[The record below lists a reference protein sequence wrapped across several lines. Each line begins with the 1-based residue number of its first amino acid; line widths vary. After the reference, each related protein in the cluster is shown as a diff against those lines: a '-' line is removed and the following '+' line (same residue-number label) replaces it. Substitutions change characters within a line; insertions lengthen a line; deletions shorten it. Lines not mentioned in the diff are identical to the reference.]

1 MIANY
6 HTHTKR
12 CKHAV
17 GEDEAYVRAAVERGL
32 SILGFS
38 DHAPYIYPDGYVS
51 YYKMEPYELSEYF
64 ESVSALREKYK
75 SKIEIVKN
83 VGGDVNALKKA
94 EKTVA
99 DIANNLT
106 EVFSEGLDYLNKEL

>member
-1 MIANY
+1 MESDKKMLTQKDIHN
-6 HTHTKR
+6 
-12 CKHAV
+12 
-17 GEDEAYVRAAVERGL
+17 
-32 SILGFS
+32 IL
-38 DHAPYIYPDGYVS
+38 V
-51 YYKMEPYELSEYF
+51 KCMTQQQ
-64 ESVSALREKYK
+64 
-75 SKIEIVKN
+75 KIEIVKN

>member
-1 MIANY
+1 MLTQKDIHN
-6 HTHTKR
+6 
-12 CKHAV
+12 
-17 GEDEAYVRAAVERGL
+17 
-32 SILGFS
+32 IL
-38 DHAPYIYPDGYVS
+38 V
-51 YYKMEPYELSEYF
+51 KCMTQQQ
-64 ESVSALREKYK
+64 
-75 SKIEIVKN
+75 KIEIVKK

>member
-1 MIANY
+1 M
-6 HTHTKR
+6 TQQQ
-12 CKHAV
+12 
-17 GEDEAYVRAAVERGL
+17 
-32 SILGFS
+32 
-38 DHAPYIYPDGYVS
+38 
-51 YYKMEPYELSEYF
+51 
-64 ESVSALREKYK
+64 
-75 SKIEIVKN
+75 KIEIVKN

>member
-1 MIANY
+1 MITQKDIHNMLVKCM
-6 HTHTKR
+6 T
-12 CKHAV
+12 
-17 GEDEAYVRAAVERGL
+17 
-32 SILGFS
+32 
-38 DHAPYIYPDGYVS
+38 PQQ
-51 YYKMEPYELSEYF
+51 
-64 ESVSALREKYK
+64 
-75 SKIEIVKN
+75 KIEIVKN

>member
-1 MIANY
+1 MLTQKDIHN
-6 HTHTKR
+6 
-12 CKHAV
+12 
-17 GEDEAYVRAAVERGL
+17 
-32 SILGFS
+32 IL
-38 DHAPYIYPDGYVS
+38 V
-51 YYKMEPYELSEYF
+51 KCMTQQQ
-64 ESVSALREKYK
+64 
-75 SKIEIVKN
+75 KIEIVKN